1 MKLRVLALVA
11 FAALMVTAC
20 GKKESVSTGDTTAV
34 VLDSLKADTTVTDSA
49 KADTTKADSTKVDST
64 KVGTAKVDTAKTK

>member
-20 GKKESVSTGDTTAV
+20 NKKVSTTTGTDTTAV
-34 VLDSLKADTTVTDSA
+34 VLDSLKADTTVTDS
-49 KADTTKADSTKVDST
+49 TKVD
-64 KVGTAKVDTAKTK
+64 TAKVDTAKTK

>member
-11 FAALMVTAC
+11 IAAAIVVTAC

-34 VLDSLKADTTVTDSA
+34 VLDSLKVDTTKTDSA
-49 KADTTKADSTKVDST
+49 KVDSTKVDST
-64 KVGTAKVDTAKTK
+64 KVDTAKVDSAKTK